1 MATIRQGYLDD
12 YSQQNGN
19 VGIGTS
25 ISNEK
30 LEIIGGTTT
39 QQLDVTGISTFAY
52 VSGFIKK
59 HTDYTENVS
68 MDAGDS
74 GTLSG
79 EIIVGSGLT
88 MTVGTAATSS
98 QGSVDSLKV
107 YDMFQPPSGGT
118 SQRPPAKPGS
128 LFYNFDYKTIEFF
141 DGSSWRQVDNVS
153 ISGRGVWSGG
163 TTPTYQIMQDFV
175 TISSLGNAQNFG
187 NLITDG
193 RGFSRAV
200 ASNVRGVNGGGED
213 APGGR
218 FNQLEYFT
226 VQSGGTAIDFG
237 DLSAQRG
244 MTGSASSST
253 RGIFAGGEESGG
265 NVNTIEFIEI
275 MTIGNAVDFGD
286 ISAAKKDSHNGLVN
300 SPTRGVFA
308 GGTPEP
314 NNIIEMVTMASTGN
328 AVKFGDLSQGRKGF
342 AGFGNSVRGAF
353 AAGEAHG
360 SPGTVTT
367 MDYITIA
374 SEGNATD
381 FGDARSSRYVING
394 GVSNSTRGVWS
405 GGNTA
410 LNLIEYI
417 TIATLGNSLDFGDL
431 VLGRRAASGC
441 SDSHG
446 GLGGY

>member
-12 YSQQNGN
+12 YSQNNTG

-25 ISNEK
+25 SPNAK

-39 QQLDVTGISTFAY
+39 QQLNITGISTFAY

-59 HTDYTENVS
+59 HTDYNENVS
-68 MDAGDS
+68 MDVGDS

-79 EIIVGSGLT
+79 EIIVGAGLT
-88 MTVGTAATSS
+88 MTVGTGATAS

-118 SQRPPAKPGS
+118 SQRPPAKPGA

-141 DGSSWRQVDNVS
+141 DGNSWRQVDNIS
-153 ISGRGVWSGG
+153 ISGRGVWAGG
-163 TTPTYQIMQDFV
+163 TTPTYQTLMDFV
-175 TISSLGNAQNFG
+175 TISSLGNAQLFG
-187 NLITDG
+187 DLITDG

-218 FNQLEYFT
+218 FDQLEYFT
-226 VQSGGTAIDFG
+226 IQSGGTAIDFG

-253 RGIFAGGEESGG
+253 RGIFAGGEQSPG

-275 MTIGNAVDFGD
+275 STIGNAVDFGD
-286 ISAAKKDSHNGLVN
+286 ISSAKKDPHNGLVN

-314 NNIIEMVTMASTGN
+314 NNIIEMVTIASTGN

-374 SEGNATD
+374 SEGNAID
-381 FGDARSSRYVING
+381 FGNAASSRYVVNG

-405 GGNTA
+405 GGATA

-417 TIATLGNSLDFGDL
+417 TLATLGDAQDFGDL
-431 VLGRRAASGC
+431 HLGRRAASGC

-446 GLGGY
+446 GLGGF